1 MSRKKKEQVVE
12 TRSLREQLND
22 YIREIVVD
30 FEAATG
36 MTIKWIVQLRGIGEL
51 EIVMFKH
58 LQCTID
64 IKVFV

>member
-36 MTIKWIVQLRGIGEL
+36 MTIKWI
-51 EIVMFKH
+51 
-58 LQCTID
+58 D
-64 IKVFV
+64 IKHERKPGFGEKERVEIDVHTDL